1 MKTSLKIQNLQVHF
15 PLRGGLLPG
24 VKRVCRAVDGLSLTI
39 SPGETLGI
47 VGESGCGKTTLGKAI
62 CRLVPATGGEIL
74 LDGENV
80 LSLRGKNLLRF
91 RRSVQM
97 IFQDPAESLNPRQT
111 VGQILEEP
119 LSIHK
124 VGKSSERKE
133 RIREILEEV
142 GLDPSA
148 ADRYPFEFSG
158 GQRQRIGI
166 ARALVL
172 EPSLII
178 CDEAVSAL
186 DVSVQSQILNLLLE
200 LQKKHGFAYLFISHD
215 LAVVRHVADRI
226 AVMYLGKVVEEAS
239 REVLFSNPL
248 HAYTRALISAIPSA
262 DPLAKKKRIL
272 LEGDVPSPIDPP
284 PGCAFAWR
292 TYLPCTPEEASRPGE
307 FIEAEPAHWVEAHP
321 GTIENYAER
330 FPEIDRVAN

>member
-1 MKTSLKIQNLQVHF
+1 MKTGIEIRDLQVHF
-15 PLRGGLLPG
+15 PLRGGLIPR
-24 VKRVCRAVDGLSLTI
+24 VRKVCRAIDGLSLDI
-39 SPGETLGI
+39 RPGETLGI

-62 CRLVPATGGEIL
+62 CRLVKPTQGEIL

-80 LSLRGKNLLRF
+80 LTLRGRSLLAF
-91 RRSVQM
+91 RRQVQM

-119 LSIHK
+119 LLIHK
-124 VGKSSERKE
+124 LGDRAERQR
-133 RIREILEEV
+133 RIAKILDEV
-142 GLDPSA
+142 GLESAA

-172 EPSLII
+172 KPSLIV

-200 LQKKHGFAYLFISHD
+200 LQKEHGFAYLFISHD
-215 LAVVRHVADRI
+215 LAVVRHISDRI
-226 AVMYLGKVVEEAS
+226 AVMYLGKVVERAT
-239 REVLFSNPL
+239 REKLFRQPL
-248 HAYTRALISAIPSA
+248 HAYTKALISAIPKA
-262 DPLAKKKRIL
+262 DPLAPKRRIL
-272 LEGDVPSPIDPP
+272 LEGDIPSPIDPP

-292 TYLPCTPEEASRPGE
+292 TYLPCTEEQARQPGR
-307 FIEAEPAHWVEAHP
+307 FIEAEPDHWVEVHP
-321 GTIENYAER
+321 GTIENYEER
-330 FPEIDRVAN
+330 FSST